1 MNGNV
6 RDFAS
11 STSSIEYF
19 KKKIDEHFWKEMELM
34 VEMLESSMT
43 GDEFTE
49 IKKLNNESSTK

>member
-1 MNGNV
+1 MNGNF

-43 GDEFTE
+43 DDEFTE
-49 IKKLNNESSTK
+49 INKLNNESSTQ

>member
-1 MNGNV
+1 
-6 RDFAS
+6 
-11 STSSIEYF
+11 
-19 KKKIDEHFWKEMELM
+19 MELM